1 MSGNKNSRNDKGKGI
16 RRAEDYQIITPTKL
30 PLQNQF
36 QPLTNF
42 PPLPYKTAITKSQP
56 NL

>member
-1 MSGNKNSRNDKGKGI
+1 MSNRKDKGKGI
-16 RRAEDYQIITPTKL
+16 RHAEDYQTIVPTKV

-42 PPLPYKTAITKSQP
+42 PPLP
-56 NL
+56 